1 MMPLSMASLSG
12 APAAHCKA
20 RLPLLKVHSQLRE
33 APVAKGRKT
42 PRILQ
47 PESYKQRIRGMWE
60 GRGADYDSSDTFH
73 RSLAEQLVDRAGLQV
88 GHTVLDLAT
97 GTGMVA
103 LPAAEKVGL
112 EGRVVAVDISTSML
126 AEVCR
131 CVKVQRLYS
140 PPTVYPLSSP

>member
-1 MMPLSMASLSG
+1 M
-12 APAAHCKA
+12 
-20 RLPLLKVHSQLRE
+20 KVQSQLRE
-33 APVAKGRKT
+33 ASVAKGRET

-73 RSLAEQLVDRAGLQV
+73 RSLAEQLVDRAGLQA

-103 LPAAEKVGL
+103 LPAAAKVGS
-112 EGRVVAVDISTSML
+112 EGRVVGVDISSSML
-126 AEVCR
+126 AEVCI
-131 CVKVQRLYS
+131 CIKVQRLYS
-140 PPTVYPLSSP
+140 PPIVHPT

>member
-1 MMPLSMASLSG
+1 M
-12 APAAHCKA
+12 
-20 RLPLLKVHSQLRE
+20 KVQSKLRE
-33 APVAKGRKT
+33 ASVAKGRET

-73 RSLAEQLVDRAGLQV
+73 RSLAEQLVDRAGLQA

-103 LPAAEKVGL
+103 LPAAAKVGS
-112 EGRVVAVDISTSML
+112 EGRVVGVDISSSML
-126 AEVCR
+126 AEVCI
-131 CVKVQRLYS
+131 CIKVQRLYS
-140 PPTVYPLSSP
+140 PPIVHPT